1 MLYVYFSFEG
11 SVNSSEI
18 GNRRILRSNLSYL
31 TSLRMAF
38 PSFVRTIP
46 PIGSSSIFSI
56 DLGPR
61 VVRTMSETALAALM
75 LAA

>member
-1 MLYVYFSFEG
+1 MFSIALRAM
-11 SVNSSEI
+11 SVARKWRIENIALKSEF
-18 GNRRILRSNLSYL
+18 L

-46 PIGSSSIFSI
+46 PIGSRSIFSI